1 MHFHTNLSDIM
12 QKIFRSLLF
21 PMLAIAGTATTSAQL
36 VINEI
41 MQSNIDC
48 IMDDFNE
55 FPDSWVELYNP
66 GPDAANLADYKLGTK
81 EKASKAYQLPAGSIP
96 AGKYMI
102 IYCDKAAQGRHT
114 DFRLESGKDG
124 AVYLFKNDEMVDHLE
139 GLAKQPAPNIA
150 YGRATDN
157 SDQWGYQAGPTPGAA
172 NCGTIYEK
180 ILGNPI
186 FSVPGKVSSDVFDL
200 VLSLPEDAP
209 EGTLIRF
216 TLDGKEPTESSPI
229 YTNPIH
235 ISVTRTVRA
244 KLFCDGYLSPRSLT
258 HSYIKHPREVTLP
271 VVSIV
276 TNRDYFYGDKLG
288 IYVKGNY
295 TNHTPNY
302 EYDWRRPINYEYFEG
317 ADTPCSINQL
327 CETRVKGGA
336 TRGSALKSLAV
347 YANKRFGEKRFNYE
361 FFPDQ
366 TPGIDEFKSFEMRNS
381 GNDFDYM
388 YMRDAIIQ
396 QSMGMNCDL
405 DWQPSRP
412 AILYINGEYKGI
424 LNIRPRSNEDYV
436 YSYYDGLEDIDM
448 FENWWELKEGSW
460 DNYNAFKDFY
470 TEKGHSFDEFDALMD
485 TEEFCNLMIMGIY
498 FDNED
503 FPGNNIV
510 MWRPQAEG
518 GRWRWIA
525 KDTDFGMGLY
535 GQRANYPTL
544 NWITTPGYDNHR
556 NDWANTADAT
566 RLFRRLIDTQEFK
579 DMLID
584 RCAIYMGDF
593 LRPEVVNERI
603 DARYDDIKVEYK
615 FHRDLIN
622 PWWPVYSQEVESGK
636 NWVQNRWAY
645 FYDHLA
651 SFFSLAKPADLT
663 IGKGMEDSCT
673 FSVNGVALS
682 GKEFDGKFFPGRK
695 LTVAATPDSNG
706 LYVNGWEVTV
716 TASDQTSTST
726 YKTHLL
732 ELTMPEGN
740 EVAIKP
746 ILGTEPMAVGEL
758 EADLDPNAP
767 CEVYDISGRYLGT
780 SLTLDSSP
788 LTLKKGLYILR
799 QGKASKKII
808 NH

>member
-1 MHFHTNLSDIM
+1 MRNISRF
-12 QKIFRSLLF
+12 LLF
-21 PMLAIAGTATTSAQL
+21 ASLTIAATTDAPAQL
-36 VINEI
+36 IINEI

-66 GPDAANLADYKLGTK
+66 GPDSENLSDYKLGTK

-102 IYCDKAAQGRHT
+102 IYCDKAEQGRHT

-124 AVYLFKNDEMVDHLE
+124 AVYLFKNDEVVDKLE
-139 GLAKQPAPNIA
+139 GVKKQPAPNIA
-150 YGRATDN
+150 YGRETDN
-157 SDQWGYQAGPTPGAA
+157 SDQWGYQAVPTPGTP
-172 NCGTIYEK
+172 NCGTVYKE

-186 FSVPGKVSSDVFDL
+186 FSVQGKVSSQVFDL
-200 VLSLPEDAP
+200 ELSLPDDAP
-209 EGTLIRF
+209 EGTVIRY
-216 TLDGKEPTESSPI
+216 TLDGKEPNEKSPL
-229 YTNPIH
+229 YSGPIH
-235 ISVTRTVRA
+235 MSVTRTVRA

-276 TNRDYFYGDKLG
+276 TDRDYFYDDKLG
-288 IYVKGNY
+288 IYVHGNY

-302 EYDWRRPINYEYFEG
+302 EYDWRRPINYEYFE
-317 ADTPCSINQL
+317 DSDSPSCINQL

-381 GNDFDYM
+381 GNDFDSM

-412 AILYINGEYKGI
+412 VILYINGEYKGL

-448 FENWWELKEGSW
+448 FENWWELKEGDW
-460 DNYNAFKDFY
+460 DNYNAFKNFY
-470 TEKGHSFDEFDALMD
+470 TEKGHSFDEFDSLMD
-485 TEEFCNLMIMGIY
+485 ASEFCNLMIMGIY

-510 MWRPQAEG
+510 MWRPQADG
-518 GRWRWIA
+518 GRWRWVA

-535 GQRANYPTL
+535 GQRADYPTL
-544 NWITTPGYDNHR
+544 NWITTPGYDNNR

-566 RLFRRLIDTQEFK
+566 RLFRRLLDTREFK
-579 DMLID
+579 DMFID

-593 LRPEVVNERI
+593 LRPEVVVGRI
-603 DARYDDIKVEYK
+603 DSRYEDIKFEYK
-615 FHRDLIN
+615 FHRDQIN
-622 PWWPVYSQEVESGK
+622 PWWPVHSQEVESGK

-645 FYDHLA
+645 FYDHLS
-651 SFFSLAKPADLT
+651 SFFSLAKPAALT
-663 IGKGMEDSCT
+663 ICKGMDSNR
-673 FSVNGVALS
+673 SLIVNGVTLS
-682 GKEFDGKFFPGRK
+682 NCEFDGKFFPGRK
-695 LTVAATPDSNG
+695 LTVESISDSDG

-716 TASDQTSTST
+716 TSGGQTSTSS
-726 YKTHLL
+726 YKT
-732 ELTMPEGN
+732 LTLSIPMPEGN
-740 EVAIKP
+740 HIDVKP
-746 ILGTEPMAVGEL
+746 ILSNEPMIVDEL
-758 EADLDPNAP
+758 DADLDPDIP
-767 CEVYDISGRYLGT
+767 CEVYDISGRFLGEFQT
-780 SLTLDSSP
+780 IDPSP
-788 LTLKKGLYILR
+788 SILNKGIYILR
-799 QGKASKKII
+799 QGNVSKKITLR
-808 NH
+808 

>member
-1 MHFHTNLSDIM
+1 M
-12 QKIFRSLLF
+12 QKIYRSLLF
-21 PMLAIAGTATTSAQL
+21 PLLAIAGTTGASAQL

-66 GPDAANLADYKLGTK
+66 GPASENLADYKLGVK
-81 EKASKAYQLPAGSIP
+81 EKVSKAYQLPSGSIP

-102 IYCDKAAQGRHT
+102 IYCDKSDQGRHS

-157 SDQWGYQAGPTPGAA
+157 SDQWGYQAVPTPGAA
-172 NCGTIYEK
+172 NCGTIYDK

-200 VLSLPEDAP
+200 ELSLPDDAP
-209 EGTLIRF
+209 EGTIIRY
-216 TLDGKEPTESSPI
+216 TLDGKEPTEESPV

-235 ISVTRTVRA
+235 MSVTRTVRA

-276 TNRDYFYGDKLG
+276 TNRDYFYDNKLG

-295 TNHTPNY
+295 TTHTPNY

-317 ADTPCSINQL
+317 ADSQSSINQL

-336 TRGSALKSLAV
+336 TRGNALKSLAV

-412 AILYINGEYKGI
+412 VILYINGEYKGL

-470 TEKGHSFDEFDALMD
+470 TEKGHSFDEFDILMD

-510 MWRPQAEG
+510 MWRPQADG

-566 RLFRRLIDTQEFK
+566 RLFRRLLDTPEFK
-579 DMLID
+579 DMFID

-603 DARYDDIKVEYK
+603 DARYDDIKFEYK
-615 FHRDLIN
+615 YHRDQIN

-645 FYDHLA
+645 FYDHLS
-651 SFFSLAKPADLT
+651 SFFSLAKPAGLT

-673 FSVNGVALS
+673 ISMNGVALS

-695 LTVAATPDSNG
+695 LTVGATPDSNG

-716 TASDQTSTST
+716 TASGQTSTST

-732 ELTMPEGN
+732 EFTMPEGN
-740 EVAIKP
+740 HVAIKP
-746 ILGTEPMAVGEL
+746 ILGTEPMAVCEL

-767 CEVYDISGRYLGT
+767 CEVYDISGRYLGSMPT
-780 SLTLDSSP
+780 LTLNSSP
-788 LTLKKGLYILR
+788 LTLKKGIYILR
-799 QGKASKKII
+799 QGQASQKITLK
-808 NH
+808 